1 MDILRHNTMNRKERI
16 AKLRKI
22 AQANP
27 PAGTTAQSDATTTA
41 NNTSTTN
48 PTLPNSPLAS
58 TVLPTLTVGWGSN
71 QVPYIDKVVSIFD
84 RTTIAQTNGKYN
96 FKSLWDTR
104 FPSGVDD
111 QYVTPVKDMIK
122 LFRKVWISF
131 LNSGNAYQ
139 KALTGVEMVSKI
151 NSILDATEFKLMLQQ
166 SSSFFPAS
174 DMRQLLQSMTGNANA
189 TA

>member
-1 MDILRHNTMNRKERI
+1 MNRKDRI
-16 AKLRKI
+16 AVLKKI

-27 PAGTTAQSDATTTA
+27 PSATTAQSDTTTTA

-48 PTLPNSPLAS
+48 PTLPNSPSAS
-58 TVLPTLTVGWGSN
+58 ILLPTLTVGWGSN

-84 RTTIAQTNGKYN
+84 MVTISQTNSKYN

-139 KALTGVEMVSKI
+139 KVLTGAEMISKI
-151 NSILDATEFKLMLQQ
+151 NSILDSTEFKLMLQQ
-166 SSSFFPAS
+166 SATFFPAS
-174 DMRQLLQSMTGNANA
+174 DMRQLLQNMTANSNMQG
-189 TA
+189 